1 MESRFL
7 KITMIAAAALA
18 VVSAV
23 FLANMFYGFYPLFES
38 PPRLQ
43 EISSKELSFDVVR
56 VDADG
61 SVVMAGRSTPFAYV
75 RVYNREE
82 ILGSVRASG
91 RGEWV
96 LLIDKALPGQQA
108 YLRLRATGRDGKEV
122 VSDQIVTIGAAQVS
136 GDKPLV
142 VLIDPG
148 RASRVMQ
155 SRGAASEAGELLLE
169 TIDYDQK
176 GHAIFAGKAIAAR
189 KIQLYLDNVL
199 IGQTRSSDN
208 ERWQITSAQQVA
220 PGTYTLRIDL
230 LAENNQE
237 NGQNNSQE
245 NKVVARISLPFRR
258 ATPEDMAQLADQPNQ
273 VLIQPGDNLWTI
285 ARNFY
290 GRGVLY
296 TIIYENN
303 REQIRDPNLI
313 YPGQVFSAPPSPPSP
328 PPSAAP

>member
-18 VVSAV
+18 VMLAV
-23 FLANMFYGFYPLFES
+23 FFANMFYGFYPPFES
-38 PPRLQ
+38 PPRSQ
-43 EISSKELSFDVVR
+43 EISSKDLSFDVVR

-61 SVVMAGRSTPFAYV
+61 SVVIAGRSAPFAYV
-75 RVYNREE
+75 RIYNREE
-82 ILGSVRASG
+82 ILGSARASG

-96 LLIDKALPGQQA
+96 LLIDKALPLGQLPPGQQA
-108 YLRLRATGRDGKEV
+108 VLRARTTRDDKEI

-155 SRGAASEAGELLLE
+155 SRGAASDAGELLLE

-176 GHAIFAGKAIAAR
+176 GHAIFAGKAIPAR

-199 IGQTRSSDN
+199 IGQTRSADD
-208 ERWQITSAQQVA
+208 ERWQITSAREVA

-230 LAENNQE
+230 LAENDQD
-237 NGQNNSQE
+237 NGNK
-245 NKVVARISLPFRR
+245 NKVAARISLPFRR
-258 ATPEDMAQLADQPNQ
+258 AASEDMAQLAAQPDQ

-313 YPGQVFSAPPSPPSP
+313 YPGQVFSAPPSPQP
-328 PPSAAP
+328 

>member
-18 VVSAV
+18 VVLAV
-23 FLANMFYGFYPLFES
+23 FFANMFYGFYPLFES
-38 PPRLQ
+38 PPRSQ

-230 LAENNQE
+230 LAEN
-237 NGQNNSQE
+237 GQNNGQE

-313 YPGQVFSAPPSPPSP
+313 YPGQVFSAPP
-328 PPSAAP
+328 PPSAAPQP

>member
-1 MESRFL
+1 MRARTTDRDD
-7 KITMIAAAALA
+7 K
-18 VVSAV
+18 
-23 FLANMFYGFYPLFES
+23 
-38 PPRLQ
+38 
-43 EISSKELSFDVVR
+43 EI
-56 VDADG
+56 
-61 SVVMAGRSTPFAYV
+61 
-75 RVYNREE
+75 
-82 ILGSVRASG
+82 
-91 RGEWV
+91 
-96 LLIDKALPGQQA
+96 
-108 YLRLRATGRDGKEV
+108 

-155 SRGAASEAGELLLE
+155 SRGAASDAGELLLE

-176 GHAIFAGKAIAAR
+176 GHAIFAGKAIPAR

-199 IGQTRSSDN
+199 IGQTRSADD
-208 ERWQITSAQQVA
+208 ERWQITSAREVA

-230 LAENNQE
+230 LAENDQDN
-237 NGQNNSQE
+237 E
-245 NKVVARISLPFRR
+245 NKNKVAARISLPFRR
-258 ATPEDMAQLADQPNQ
+258 AAPEDMAQLAAQPDQ

-313 YPGQVFSAPPSPPSP
+313 YPRSGFFSASPSPAVGGP
-328 PPSAAP
+328 PAMMDIL